1 MVIKNVL
8 QSSSFIFNQNKEVV
22 VRNSHL
28 KCLFISIELY
38 FSLLLSILLDFMTI
52 RVKIPNCVL
61 QYSICFMLN
70 SKGFE
75 GEYLKIQIFKL
86 KGNKSL

>member
-1 MVIKNVL
+1 MYFNIQVLYSTKIRKLLLGTLILNVCF
-8 QSSSFIFNQNKEVV
+8 FILNCTSVF
-22 VRNSHL
+22 
-28 KCLFISIELY
+28 
-38 FSLLLSILLDFMTI
+38 LSILLDFMTI